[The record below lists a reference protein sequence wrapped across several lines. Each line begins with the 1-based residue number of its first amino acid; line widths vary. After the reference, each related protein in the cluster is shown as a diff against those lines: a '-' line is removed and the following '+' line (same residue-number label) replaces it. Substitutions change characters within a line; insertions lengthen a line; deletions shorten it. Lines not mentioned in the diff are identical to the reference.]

1 MRISKTEAQT
11 EFCSS
16 TQTADE
22 VYLIDLRYKRRD
34 KYATLL
40 ATKGL
45 KPGWQK
51 RQVNSSDK
59 MGAFERNP
67 WEILTTFPEGW
78 RKNQNGPPPG
88 AEQTDIVKIA
98 IKMGSR
104 QVTSQNVRQRI
115 RFFNFEKN
123 SNITNVRTVE
133 T

>member
-78 RKNQNGPPPG
+78 RKNQNGPPPL
-88 AEQTDIVKIA
+88 ER
-98 IKMGSR
+98 SR
-104 QVTSQNVRQRI
+104 QTLLKLPSKWVHDRSLHKMSGKELDFLILKKTQ
-115 RFFNFEKN
+115 
-123 SNITNVRTVE
+123 T
-133 T
+133 